1 MTIQYGNPAAPA
13 NQAAVIVPSDTVN
26 IPTGPT
32 RGIFVG
38 VAGNITAVFSAPGE
52 VAVLLKNVPVG
63 EHPWSVIRINATA
76 TAATDMVAL
85 Y

>member
-1 MTIQYGNPAAPA
+1 MSIQYGDIAAPA
-13 NQAAVIVPSDTVN
+13 NEAAVIVPSDTVN

-38 VAGNITAVFSAPGE
+38 VAGNITVVMAGKGAQV
-52 VAVLLKNVPVG
+52 VLFENMPVG
-63 EHPWSVIRINATA
+63 FAPLCVTRVNATG
-76 TAATDMVAL
+76 TAATKLVAV